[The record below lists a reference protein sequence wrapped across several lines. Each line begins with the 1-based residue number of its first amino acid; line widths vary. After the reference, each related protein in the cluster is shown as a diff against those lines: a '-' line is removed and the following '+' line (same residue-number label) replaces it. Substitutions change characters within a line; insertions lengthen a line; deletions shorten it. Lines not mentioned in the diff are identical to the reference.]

1 MIFDNYNLK
10 HIMSKLDVLLA
21 IHNVSV
27 TEMNSLTDEAQ
38 NLRSMLK
45 FLLVQYLLQNT
56 CIPSVE

>member
-21 IHNVSV
+21 IHNVS
-27 TEMNSLTDEAQ
+27 EMNSLTDEAQ

-56 CIPSVE
+56 CIPAVE

>member
-21 IHNVSV
+21 IHNVS
-27 TEMNSLTDEAQ
+27 EMKSLTDEAQ